1 MITVYH
7 GSLERVE
14 TPEIRPSN
22 RTLDYGS
29 GFYTTTSYEQAEA
42 WVKRRMEEHKAIRG
56 YVNEYTLNK
65 DKVKGLNQLS
75 FDEPTEEWL
84 DFVMAN
90 RTNKDFVHSYDIVYG
105 PVANDRVYAAFAL
118 YEGGVLDKQT
128 LIKELKTYR
137 LVDQYLLHSTAALQA
152 LTFIQIKEVNL

>member
-84 DFVMAN
+84 DFVMLIG
-90 RTNKDFVHSYDIVYG
+90 RIRILS
-105 PVANDRVYAAFAL
+105 
-118 YEGGVLDKQT
+118 T
-128 LIKELKTYR
+128 LMI
-137 LVDQYLLHSTAALQA
+137 
-152 LTFIQIKEVNL
+152 

>member
-14 TPEIRPSN
+14 TSEIRPSN

-56 YVNEYTLNK
+56 YVNKYTLNK

-128 LIKELKTYR
+128 LIKELETYR
-137 LVDQYLLHSTAALQA
+137 LVDQYLFHSTAALQA
-152 LTFIQIKEVNL
+152 LTFIQAKEVNL